1 MSNDTF
7 TTTTSRSW
15 FSRIG
20 SAIGGILFGVIL
32 FFGSFVLLTWNEG
45 RAIKR
50 EKTLQ
55 FGAGQVVPVTADEV
69 VAANQGKLVHF
80 SGTAVAADPV
90 SDPVFGIVA
99 DALKLRRDVEMYQW
113 DQSEKSTTK
122 QKLGGGEETTT
133 TYSYSKKWSSSL
145 IDSSRFQVPQGH
157 ENPTEMPVSSETFVA
172 GGIHVGA
179 FQLSPGLVSMINNF
193 TPRPVTN
200 EEAAAAS
207 GQHSTSM
214 AATTGGV
221 LTIGKDPAA
230 PAIGD
235 LRITYRQAVSGP
247 VSVIAA
253 QVGDTL
259 EPFIVRNLGSIEIL
273 KVGTLS
279 ADAMFQQ
286 EQEGN
291 VLLTWILRL
300 VGFVM
305 MLVGIS
311 LITNVISVVASVIPF
326 LGNLVSAGTGLLG
339 LAVALP
345 LTLTT
350 IALAWLAY
358 RPLIG
363 IPLLLAA
370 GALVVFAGSKLWKA
384 RKKPGTP
391 PALTENVS
399 NDPPN

>member
-90 SDPVFGIVA
+90 SDPGFGIGA

-145 IDSSRFQVPQGH
+145 IDSSRNSISG
-157 ENPTEMPVSSETFVA
+157 VSNGAGYYLGTITIGSNGDVNFVA
-172 GGIHVGA
+172 I
-179 FQLSPGLVSMINNF
+179 PE
-193 TPRPVTN
+193 P
-200 EEAAAAS
+200 
-207 GQHSTSM
+207 ST
-214 AATTGGV
+214 A
-221 LTIGKDPAA
+221 
-230 PAIGD
+230 
-235 LRITYRQAVSGP
+235 
-247 VSVIAA
+247 
-253 QVGDTL
+253 
-259 EPFIVRNLGSIEIL
+259 
-273 KVGTLS
+273 
-279 ADAMFQQ
+279 
-286 EQEGN
+286 
-291 VLLTWILRL
+291 
-300 VGFVM
+300 
-305 MLVGIS
+305 
-311 LITNVISVVASVIPF
+311 
-326 LGNLVSAGTGLLG
+326 
-339 LAVALP
+339 
-345 LTLTT
+345 
-350 IALAWLAY
+350 
-358 RPLIG
+358 
-363 IPLLLAA
+363 LLALG
-370 GALVVFAGSKLWKA
+370 GAVTAAFLA
-384 RKKPGTP
+384 RRRRQTS
-391 PALTENVS
+391 TVQ
-399 NDPPN
+399 